1 MGKTKTVRF
10 GKVVKKR
17 DELDES
23 KFNLTIKQHGK
34 LSGADSRK
42 LKAAI
47 EDTMQ
52 KFITEKYSADIATLQ
67 N

>member
-1 MGKTKTVRF
+1 MGKIKQVRL

-17 DELDES
+17 DEADPA
-23 KFNLTIKQHGK
+23 KFTLSIRQHGK

-42 LKAAI
+42 LKAQI
-47 EDTMQ
+47 EAVCSQ
-52 KFITEKYSADIATLQ
+52 FLNEKYVVPEQ